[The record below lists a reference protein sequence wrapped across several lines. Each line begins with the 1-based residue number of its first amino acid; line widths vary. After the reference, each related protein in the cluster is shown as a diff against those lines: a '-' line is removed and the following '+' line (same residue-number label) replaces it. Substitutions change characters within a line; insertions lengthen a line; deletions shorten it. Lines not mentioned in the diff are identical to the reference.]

1 MCLLAASCLLVSR
14 PLSPQISPVVLRMS
28 APVAQMSPELDAL
41 TKLSN
46 EELKERVTAMAGASP
61 AFAAWLE
68 AQEWP
73 VPAAAVAAPVA
84 PKANGMVTPWADI
97 VPGADAKRLSDA
109 SAAKTVLTL
118 CKGGTLC
125 TRLAVAE
132 AADAEPLR
140 RGFLSH
146 VSYVMDDEGFPCF
159 PLADSLAAVNVRD
172 TKKADGLAPAS
183 FFVHG
188 TASTTLLGDVES
200 FDVSTLSEYQLKLAA
215 ERSGMSEEVLTR
227 TPWHRVVPQRVYYA
241 DPIRSSESW
250 VAAGDYATST
260 ANPLAAAN
268 AELIRR
274 LSTKQLDLDRVAAAL
289 MGVPVDEVQS
299 CSVLGVD
306 QLGFDLLAETSKGS
320 EVPPAPGAAPPSPT
334 CNPMRPDSR
343 QPHLTFAHPSP
354 QPWVRRAGRLP

>member
-1 MCLLAASCLLVSR
+1 
-14 PLSPQISPVVLRMS
+14 MS
-28 APVAQMSPELDAL
+28 APVAQMSPELDVL

-97 VPGADAKRLSDA
+97 VPGTDAQRLSDA

-200 FDVSTLSEYQLKLAA
+200 FDVSTLSEYQLTGHCANTTLVDSQSAQGSSALPA
-215 ERSGMSEEVLTR
+215 EADVSYGHGSGQLVEVGT
-227 TPWHRVVPQRVYYA
+227 
-241 DPIRSSESW
+241 
-250 VAAGDYATST
+250 
-260 ANPLAAAN
+260 NP
-268 AELIRR
+268 
-274 LSTKQLDLDRVAAAL
+274 DV
-289 MGVPVDEVQS
+289 
-299 CSVLGVD
+299 
-306 QLGFDLLAETSKGS
+306 
-320 EVPPAPGAAPPSPT
+320 
-334 CNPMRPDSR
+334 SR
-343 QPHLTFAHPSP
+343 Q
-354 QPWVRRAGRLP
+354 RAMDVWHQFLHSSQ

>member
-1 MCLLAASCLLVSR
+1 MNAPPFDASH
-14 PLSPQISPVVLRMS
+14 
-28 APVAQMSPELDAL
+28 A
-41 TKLSN
+41 
-46 EELKERVTAMAGASP
+46 

-73 VPAAAVAAPVA
+73 VPAAAVAAPPA

-97 VPGADAKRLSDA
+97 VPGTDAQRLSDA

-289 MGVPVDEVQS
+289 MGVPVDEVMS
-299 CSVLGVD
+299 RPMSEHEPTRVAPRKTASGTSGVSGTRSLVADAFTVD
-306 QLGFDLLAETSKGS
+306 QHEQSLCSQYGLSS
-320 EVPPAPGAAPPSPT
+320 PPNAVTLSPGT
-334 CNPMRPDSR
+334 
-343 QPHLTFAHPSP
+343 H
-354 QPWVRRAGRLP
+354 RAR